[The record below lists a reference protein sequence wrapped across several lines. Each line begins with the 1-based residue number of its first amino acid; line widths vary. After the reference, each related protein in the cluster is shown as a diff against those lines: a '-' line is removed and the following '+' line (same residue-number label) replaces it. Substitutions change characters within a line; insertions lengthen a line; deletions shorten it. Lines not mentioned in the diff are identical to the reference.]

1 LSIYLLVL
9 IFGSMKP
16 LAMTTSAQNRLLPT
30 IAFWSLGLIW
40 GTNFLYMKLAVQHIS
55 PIQVVFLRVALSIIP
70 IVVYGVAT
78 NSFDR
83 KHIKSWYHF
92 LVMAVMATVVYYYCF
107 VKGAHLLYSGIA
119 GAISGSTPIFT
130 FVLSILFLNEEKI
143 TFNKVLGLIIGLLG
157 IMLLAKPFDAG
168 FTPTTWEGIMYMAVG
183 SLSFGA
189 SFIYAKK
196 YITPL
201 NIPAAALTSY
211 QLIGATL
218 ILLMI
223 TDFRGIQN
231 VFNNTKSALGLVIG
245 LSFLGTGLA
254 YLIYYFIIEQMGALK
269 ASSVTYI
276 PPIIALVVGS
286 TLGGEPIVL
295 TDFIATMIV
304 LVGVYFL
311 KKK

>member
-1 LSIYLLVL
+1 
-9 IFGSMKP
+9 MKAP
-16 LAMTTSAQNRLLPT
+16 AQTKLLPS
-30 IAFWSLGLIW
+30 IAFWLLGLIW
-40 GTNFLYMKLAVQHIS
+40 GTNFLYMKLAVQYIS
-55 PIQVVFLRVALSIIP
+55 PIQVVFLRVALSILP
-70 IVVYGVAT
+70 IVIYGTVTKA
-78 NSFDR
+78 FDR
-83 KHIKSWYHF
+83 KHLKNWYHF
-92 LVMAVMATVVYYYCF
+92 LVMSVMATVVYYYCF
-107 VKGAHLLYSGIA
+107 VQGSHLLYSGIA

-130 FVLSILFLNEEKI
+130 FVLSMLFLNEEKI
-143 TFNKVLGLIIGLLG
+143 SFNKVLGLVLGLLG
-157 IMLLAKPFDAG
+157 ILLLAKPFDAG
-168 FTPTTWEGIMYMAVG
+168 FTPTTWEGIIYMAIG
-183 SLSFGA
+183 SVSFGA

-218 ILLMI
+218 ILLTV
-223 TDFRGIQN
+223 TDFSGIQN
-231 VFNNTKSALGLVIG
+231 VFNDPKTALGLVIG

-254 YLIYYFIIEQMGALK
+254 YLIYYFIIERMGALK

-276 PPIIALVVGS
+276 PPIVALIVGS
-286 TLGGEPIVL
+286 TLGDEPIVL